1 MAESDTERVGVR
13 TYVPQY
19 QREAWD
25 HDAEELGMSRAEF
38 IRTMVQAGRRSF
50 DLDTSRSQSDLDPED
65 TTVQETNPGGDSLE
79 EQLLDILDS
88 SSHSSWDDL
97 VAELTDDIE
106 DRLEERLDDL
116 QRRNRVQY
124 NGRHDGYTLIDDE

>member
-38 IRTMVQAGRRSF
+38 IRTMVQAGRRHF
-50 DLDTSRSQSDLDPED
+50 DLDTRSQSTLDPVEA
-65 TTVQETNPGGDSLE
+65 TVQGSNPGGSDLE
-79 EQLLDILDS
+79 DQLLDILDS